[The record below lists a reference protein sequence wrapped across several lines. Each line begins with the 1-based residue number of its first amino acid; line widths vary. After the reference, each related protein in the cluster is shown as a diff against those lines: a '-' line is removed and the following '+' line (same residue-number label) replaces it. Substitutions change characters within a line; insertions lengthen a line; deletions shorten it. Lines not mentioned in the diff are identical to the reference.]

1 MKDYKWRKLV
11 IENIKQVFSKLGLRI
26 ENWIK
31 RRKDALIQNLQ
42 MDNSEYCDLTP
53 ESEIKNGEEYVN
65 ALQWALKNNN
75 VKNVA
80 LAGPYG
86 SGKSSIIQTYMRR
99 FPSTKSLN
107 ISLAA
112 FDLESKNA
120 DDFENQIE
128 LGILKQLFY
137 KVDSDKIPQS
147 RYRKLKKKYYRRYF
161 FLTLCF
167 AVLLCLGVA
176 FFNPSLFDSAISRII
191 ESGSYY
197 GLNRTMSFVCANIF
211 VVIGIAI
218 IAFILK
224 WLTSKYRIREI
235 NIADKATV
243 ADDADNNESV
253 FDRAMDEMVYFFE
266 ATDFTVLF
274 IEDLDRFESTEIF
287 VKLRELN
294 TILNNYDLIKRRIVF
309 VYAIRDDMFT
319 NEERTKFFDFII
331 PVIPIINSTNSGEI
345 LREKLGVERQQT
357 GEIKSNKYDIS
368 GSYITLVSPFIEDM
382 RVLTSICNEFV
393 IYKNTL
399 NSVNLK
405 DEEMF
410 SIIIFKNLYP
420 RDFAE
425 LEAERGIVKQAFEDK
440 KSFIDKKKEELLHKR
455 ELIETKLNNIEK
467 DVLNDVKEV
476 KAAMLSYLAGDSGS
490 FSSVYIGNA
499 HYTYTNIMKDGFDI
513 ENLNANSSATVY
525 VNSAS
530 SKPIKNLGET
540 INRSP
545 YCYLQRIQD
554 LIDAEETRKEQLRNQ
569 IGECDSMMY
578 QIQSYSLKKLIEKY
592 GSDEIFR
599 VLVKENKVLVFLL
612 RKGFINENYAD
623 YINYFH
629 PNSITKDE
637 MNFIR
642 GIRMQE
648 AIGDFS
654 YDIRNVAEV
663 CERIEDYEFKQEEAL
678 NFNVLDYLLTK
689 KKNSKKCKAFIEGV
703 SIGSEK
709 GNNFIREY
717 ISRNIN
723 LPTFINLLCKQYV
736 GFLNWVANSEIIS
749 DDMKYYYYSLVLEY
763 ADLSDIE
770 RINNFEGC
778 DCISYMLVNDA
789 KALMNLSKVSP
800 KKTIQV
806 IDSLDISFVNIEVAG
821 VHEEVLKHIFENNKY
836 QLNLQMQKALFLWKF
851 PHCVERLKVENYTV
865 ICEYIY
871 TPFLNRIY
879 ENFEMYVSDFVVDRA
894 ENTNETMS
902 SVEDII
908 ERLLESN
915 EKLCKQ
921 VIDKMT
927 VIWDDLSKCCICPEE
942 LKQSRRNI
950 WNYILQNN
958 RVLPN
963 WNNYLVY
970 YKEYGITDNIVEWFD
985 NNVDYILVSE
995 KTEDVSDAMLL
1006 ELVSKNLSE
1015 SSLEKVVNQYSIN
1028 EFESK
1033 VEEFV
1038 PEKLAIMIKGGWI
1051 PFRVELFE
1059 EIRSH
1064 QNTLACE
1071 YAIQY
1076 KQGFLENLDQINLK
1090 ENELTLILKSGYFS
1104 EEEQVKLIE
1113 KIMPGDI
1120 NTDIA
1125 KILRNIRCGIKKD
1138 YVERAWELLT
1148 EEERYE
1154 LLLNQLEVYSVE
1166 EISDKFSELAPIY
1179 KALSGI
1185 AHRHKEFL
1193 PVTDYNTK
1201 LVRKLSR
1208 KQYITSFEIE
1218 TSYREDYSTHQVYE
1232 AQNYVVWVKQKVV

>member
-1 MKDYKWRKLV
+1 MKDYKWTELIK
-11 IENIKQVFSKLGLRI
+11 ENIKQVFSKLGFRI
-26 ENWIK
+26 ENWVK

-42 MDNSEYCDLTP
+42 MDNAEYCDLTP

-107 ISLAA
+107 ISLAT
-112 FDLESKNA
+112 FDLDAQNA

-167 AVLLCLGVA
+167 AVLLCLVVA
-176 FFNPSLFDSAISRII
+176 FFNPSLFDSAISRIT

-197 GLNRTMSFVCANIF
+197 GLNRTMSFICTNIF

-224 WLTSKYRIREI
+224 WVTSKYRIREI

-243 ADDADNNESV
+243 ADDGDNNESV

-266 ATDFTVLF
+266 ATDFTVMF
-274 IEDLDRFESTEIF
+274 IEDLDRFKSTEIF

-345 LREKLGVERQQT
+345 LREKLEIERQEN
-357 GEIKSNKYDIS
+357 GEIKSNKYNIS
-368 GSYITLVSPFIEDM
+368 GSYITLVAPFIEDM

-440 KSFIDKKKEELLHKR
+440 KKFVEQKRTELLQRR
-455 ELIETKLNNIEK
+455 ELIETRLSRVEK

-476 KAAMLSYLAGDSGS
+476 KAAMLSYLAGNSGA
-490 FSSVYIGNA
+490 FSSIYIGNTQ
-499 HYTYTNIMKDGFDI
+499 YTYSSIMKDEFDI
-513 ENLNANSSATVY
+513 DILNTNSGARVYTNGGNSIIINDLQATISNSSY
-525 VNSAS
+525 
-530 SKPIKNLGET
+530 
-540 INRSP
+540 R
-545 YCYLQRIQD
+545 YLQRIQD
-554 LIDAEETRKEQLRNQ
+554 LRDSRETKNQLRNQ
-569 IGECDSMMY
+569 IEECDLMIY
-578 QIQSYSLKKLIEKY
+578 QIQSYSLKRLIEKY
-592 GSDEIFR
+592 GIDEIFR
-599 VLVKENKVLVFLL
+599 VSVKENKILAFLL

-648 AIGDFS
+648 SIGEFS
-654 YDIRNVAEV
+654 YHIRNVAEV
-663 CERIEDYEFKQEEAL
+663 CARIEDYEFKQEEAL
-678 NFNVLDYLLTK
+678 NFDVLDYLLTK
-689 KKNSKKCKAFIEGV
+689 KKNSKKCKAFIEGL
-703 SIGSEK
+703 SAGSEK
-709 GNNFIREY
+709 GNSFIREY
-717 ISRNIN
+717 ISRNFN
-723 LPTFINLLCKQYV
+723 LQIFINLLCKQYI
-736 GFLNWVANSEIIS
+736 GFLNGVVNSEIIS
-749 DDMKYYYYSLVLEY
+749 DDMKYHYYSLVLEY
-763 ADLSDIE
+763 ADLNDIE
-770 RINNFEGC
+770 KINNFEGC
-778 DCISYMLVNDA
+778 NCILHKLINDS

-800 KKTIQV
+800 KKMTQI
-806 IDSLDISFVNIEVAG
+806 IDILEVSFVNIGVAG
-821 VHEEVLKHIFENNKY
+821 VNEDILKHIFENNKY
-836 QLNLQMQKALFLWKF
+836 HLNLQMQNALFTWKF
-851 PHCVERLKVENYTV
+851 PHCVERLKTENYTV
-865 ICEYIY
+865 TCETMYV
-871 TPFLNRIY
+871 PFLNRIY
-879 ENFEMYVSDFVVDRA
+879 ENFEGYVSDFVVNQA
-894 ENTNETMS
+894 ENTNENVS

-908 ERLLESN
+908 ERLLETN
-915 EKLCKQ
+915 QELCEQ
-921 VIDKMT
+921 VIDKTT
-927 VIWDDLSKCCICPEE
+927 VVWDELSQCCICPEE
-942 LKQSRRNI
+942 LKASRKNI
-950 WNYILQNN
+950 WNYVLQNN
-958 RVLPN
+958 RVKAD
-963 WNNYLVY
+963 WNNYFAY
-970 YKEYGITDNIVEWFD
+970 YKECGITDYIVEWFD
-985 NNVDYILVSE
+985 NNVDFILESE
-995 KTEDVSDAMLL
+995 KTEKVSDSMLL
-1006 ELVSKNLSE
+1006 ELVSKNLSS
-1015 SSLEKVVNQYSIN
+1015 SSLGKIVEQYSIN

-1033 VEEFV
+1033 VEDFT
-1038 PEKLAIMIKGGWI
+1038 PEKLLIMIKGGWI
-1051 PFRVELFE
+1051 PFTVGMFE
-1059 EIRSH
+1059 EIQSN
-1064 QNTLACE
+1064 QSTLVCE
-1071 YAIQY
+1071 YAIWY
-1076 KQGFLENLDQINLK
+1076 KQDFIENMAQINLK
-1090 ENELTLILKSGYFS
+1090 EDELTLILKGGHFS
-1104 EEEQVKLIE
+1104 EKEQVKLIE
-1113 KIMPGDI
+1113 KIMPDDM
-1120 NTDIA
+1120 NMDIA
-1125 KILRNIRCGIKKD
+1125 KIIRNIKSEIKKD
-1138 YVERAWELLT
+1138 YVESAWNLLV

-1154 LLLNQLEVYSVE
+1154 LLLNQLEAYSVE
-1166 EISDKFSELAPIY
+1166 ELSDKFSELAPVY

-1185 AHRHKEFL
+1185 AYRHKELL

-1201 LVRKLSR
+1201 LVNKLL
-1208 KQYITSFEIE
+1208 KKKYITSFDME
-1218 TSYREDYSTHQVYE
+1218 TSSRVDYFTHQVYE
-1232 AQNYVVWVKQKVV
+1232 VQNYVVWVKQKVG

>member
-1 MKDYKWRKLV
+1 MKDYKWRELIK
-11 IENIKQVFSKLGLRI
+11 ENIKQVFSKFGLRI
-26 ENWIK
+26 ENWAK
-31 RRKDALIQNLQ
+31 RRKDAFIQNLP

-65 ALQWALKNNN
+65 ALQWAFKNNN

-86 SGKSSIIQTYMRR
+86 SGKSSIIQTYMKK

-107 ISLAA
+107 ISLAT
-112 FDLESKNA
+112 FDLDAQSAE
-120 DDFENQIE
+120 DFENQIE

-161 FLTLCF
+161 FLTLCL

-176 FFNPSLFDSAISRII
+176 FFNPSLFDSTISRIT
-191 ESGSYY
+191 ESGSHY
-197 GLNRTMSFVCANIF
+197 GLNRTMSFICANIF

-224 WLTSKYRIREI
+224 CVMSKYRIREI

-243 ADDADNNESV
+243 ADDGDNNESV
-253 FDRAMDEMVYFFE
+253 FDRAMDEIVYFFE

-287 VKLRELN
+287 IKLRELN

-319 NEERTKFFDFII
+319 NDERTKFFDFII

-345 LREKLGVERQQT
+345 LREKLSVERQET
-357 GEIKSNKYDIS
+357 GEIKSNKYNIS
-368 GSYITLVSPFIEDM
+368 GSYITLVAPFIEDM

-393 IYKNTL
+393 IYKNAL

-440 KSFIDKKKEELLHKR
+440 KKFVELKRTELLEKR
-455 ELIETKLNNIEK
+455 KLIENRLNSVEK

-476 KAAMLSYLAGDSGS
+476 KAAMLSHLAGNYGVFLSI
-490 FSSVYIGNA
+490 YIGNA
-499 HYTYTNIMKDGFDI
+499 QYTYSSIMKDDFDI
-513 ENLNANSSATVY
+513 DILNTNSSAKVY
-525 VNSAS
+525 AYGGSNIVINDLRSTLS
-530 SKPIKNLGET
+530 S
-540 INRSP
+540 SP
-545 YCYLQRIQD
+545 YRYLQRIQD
-554 LIDAEETRKEQLRNQ
+554 LKDAQETKNQLCNQ
-569 IGECDSMMY
+569 LEECDLMIY
-578 QIQSYSLKKLIEKY
+578 QIKSYSLKKLIEKY

-599 VLVKENKVLVFLL
+599 ALVKENKVLVFLL

-623 YINYFH
+623 YINYFY

-654 YDIRNVAEV
+654 YNIRNVAEV
-663 CERIEDYEFKQEEAL
+663 CERIEDFEFKQEEAL
-678 NFNVLDYLLTK
+678 NFDVLDYLLTK
-689 KKNSKKCKAFIEGV
+689 KKDTKKCKVFIEGLSV
-703 SIGSEK
+703 GSKK
-709 GNNFIREY
+709 GNSFIREY
-717 ISRNIN
+717 ISRNDN
-723 LPTFINLLCKQYV
+723 LPIFINLLCKQYV
-736 GFLNWVANSEIIS
+736 GFLNWVAYSEIIS

-778 DCISYMLVNDA
+778 NCISDMLVNDA

-800 KKTIQV
+800 NKMIQI
-806 IDSLDISFVNIEVAG
+806 IDCLDISFANIEVVG
-821 VHEEVLKHIFENNKY
+821 VNEDILNYIFENNKY
-836 QLNLQMQKALFLWKF
+836 HLNWLMQRALFRWKF
-851 PHCVERLKVENYTV
+851 PHCVERLNVENYTV
-865 ICEYIY
+865 TCETMYE
-871 TPFLNRIY
+871 PFLNRIY
-879 ENFEMYVSDFVVDRA
+879 EDFEKYVFDFVVGQD
-894 ENTNETMS
+894 ENTNENVS

-908 ERLLESN
+908 ERLVETN
-915 EKLCKQ
+915 QELCKQ
-921 VIDKMT
+921 VIDKTT
-927 VIWDDLSKCCICPEE
+927 VVWDELSKCCICSED
-942 LKQSRRNI
+942 LKMSRGNI
-950 WNYILQNN
+950 WNYVLQNN
-958 RVLPN
+958 RVEAD
-963 WNNYLVY
+963 WNNYLAY
-970 YKEYGITDNIVEWFD
+970 FKEYGITDNLVEWFD
-985 NNVDYILVSE
+985 DNVDFILVSE
-995 KTEDVSDAMLL
+995 KTEEVSDAMLL
-1006 ELVSKNLSE
+1006 ELVSKNLSAC
-1015 SSLEKVVNQYSIN
+1015 SLEKVVKKYSIN

-1033 VEEFV
+1033 VEEFTH
-1038 PEKLAIMIKGGWI
+1038 EQLSIMIRGGWI
-1051 PFRVELFE
+1051 PFTVEMFE
-1059 EIRSH
+1059 EIQSN
-1064 QNTLACE
+1064 QNTLVCE

-1076 KQGFLENLDQINLK
+1076 KQDFFENLDEINLK
-1090 ENELTLILKSGYFS
+1090 DNEITLILKGGYFS

-1113 KIMPGDI
+1113 KIMPDDM
-1120 NTDIA
+1120 NMDIA
-1125 KILRNIRCGIKKD
+1125 KILRNIKSGIKKD
-1138 YVERAWELLT
+1138 YVESAWELLA
-1148 EEERYE
+1148 EDERYE

-1166 EISDKFSELAPIY
+1166 EISEKFSELAPVY

-1185 AHRHKEFL
+1185 AYRHKELL

-1208 KQYITSFEIE
+1208 KKYITSFDVE
-1218 TSYREDYSTHQVYE
+1218 TSYQKDYTTHHVYE
-1232 AQNYVVWVKQKVV
+1232 VQNYVVWVKQKVG